1 MARRLPPL
9 NALRTFEAAARHVS
23 FIHAAEELAV
33 TPGAV
38 SRQVKALE
46 QWLGAPLFRRAHKQ
60 VSLTPLG
67 RSYLEAVSEPLEALA
82 LATDRASR
90 REATRPLAIYCYP
103 TFALRWLVPRW
114 GRFYDAHPEIDVQ
127 LTTSLQPVD
136 FARDDYDAAIRVGD
150 RLDAQPGL
158 TALRLVEVE
167 LIPVCSP
174 DLAAD
179 LKTPQDLAG
188 ATLLHNAPRPH
199 DWRRWLAQAGLETLE
214 GLDPDAGPRFDSL
227 NLSIQAAIGGVG
239 VGIAIRALVRDEL
252 AEGRLVQPFGPAR
265 ISSRPFY
272 LTYPSHRARDKRL
285 SVFAEWLQREAGF
298 AGGSH
303 QGSGTLS

>member
-67 RSYLEAVSEPLEALA
+67 RSYLEAVGEPLEALA

-136 FARDDYDAAIRVGD
+136 FGRDDYDAAIRVGD

-158 TALRLVEVE
+158 AAIKLVDVE

-174 DLAAD
+174 EVGESLKRRSDLSD
-179 LKTPQDLAG
+179 V
-188 ATLLHNAPRPH
+188 TLLHNAPRPR
-199 DWRRWLAQAGLETLE
+199 DWERWLELAGIA
-214 GLDPDAGPRFDSL
+214 GIDPNAGPRFDSL

-239 VGIAIRALVRDEL
+239 VGIAIRALVEEEL
-252 AEGRLVQPFGPAR
+252 VSGRLVQPFGPSR
-265 ISSRPFY
+265 LSSRPFY

-285 SVFAEWLQREAGF
+285 AAFAEWLNAEAESTKRPGE
-298 AGGSH
+298 
-303 QGSGTLS
+303 